1 MAFYNKE
8 SFDARR
14 TGFTSRLGLLEWF
27 MRKGGRLV
35 GFVFC
40 AVALLILVVGIFL
53 GYSFFCADNRL
64 LFIFPSMAEK
74 VTLDELAADPA
85 KYDGRW
91 VRVRGEMRSPGRFGA
106 LLVPEGSA
114 PSEPAG
120 DEKAQPVGKRSPRT
134 WNLYPSLEEK
144 TRELPPQSLR
154 LRHPSAGISK
164 TVSFYEE
171 GVVEVAG
178 RYERS
183 APAGEGKPSLAVA
196 VMVKPRQPVFFVPI
210 VVYGTIPV
218 LAVVVFLPL
227 YLIGRDIR
235 RSFDRP

>member
-1 MAFYNKE
+1 MAVHEKD
-8 SFDARR
+8 SFGARK
-14 TGFTSRLGLLEWF
+14 TGLTSRLGLLEWF

-40 AVALLILVVGIFL
+40 GVALLFLVGGIFL
-53 GYSFFCADNRL
+53 GYSFFYVDNRL
-64 LFIFPSMAEK
+64 LFIFPGMAEK
-74 VTLDELAADPA
+74 VSLDELAAHPA

-91 VRVRGEMRSPGRFGA
+91 VRVRGQLRSPARFGA
-106 LLVPEGSA
+106 LLVPEGTT
-114 PSEPAG
+114 PSEPAVG
-120 DEKAQPVGKRSPRT
+120 EKAGAEGRPSPRT
-134 WNLYPSLEEK
+134 WNVYPSLEEK
-144 TRELPPQSLR
+144 TGELPPQSLR
-154 LRHPSAGISK
+154 LHHPSAGMSK

-178 RYERS
+178 RYEGS
-183 APAGEGKPSLAVA
+183 GPAGEGKPSLTVA
-196 VMVKPRQPVFFVPI
+196 VMAQPRQPVFFVPI

-218 LAVVVFLPL
+218 LAVMVSLPL